1 MKIDEQEF
9 RSFIANLNLVLEPSL
24 DLSFEDFEIACIK
37 AQNQIDKYKKM
48 LETPKPSRWKQLK
61 IDL

>member
-24 DLSFEDFEIACIK
+24 DLSFEDFEIA
-37 AQNQIDKYKKM
+37 
-48 LETPKPSRWKQLK
+48 
-61 IDL
+61 